1 MKLTQGNSDL
11 AYLLESV
18 EGGENLAR
26 FSLIGSRPF
35 KTLKTGP
42 EETLKGDPLIHLE
55 NEMKN
60 YDCIEFPKLK
70 LPPFIGGAVGYVGYD
85 CVRYFEPSTEKFVK
99 AQKAKMK
106 IPESMFMLCDTI
118 VVFDHVRHSL
128 KIVSHCRL
136 DGEDLNASY
145 ESATKR
151 LDDVVC
157 VSFFLNSLRSKFT
170 THIQILLQVNRLS
183 APISFAP
190 SKSSRKRKNEDEELD
205 VESLS
210 NVGQSGYEG
219 FVRSLKTNITNGD
232 IIQAVPSQRIAIPM
246 QDNPFNLYRRLRT
259 INPSPYMFFLRL
271 GDGNYVAG
279 ASPEMLCKFERE
291 TRVVTTHPI
300 AGTRRRGKDEAEDS
314 ELAKELLGDE
324 KERAEHIMLVDL
336 GRNDIGRVAVCI
348 FVCVCSF
355 SHYISLTVS
364 TQHKHTN
371 RYLDLF
377 KSQN

>member
-1 MKLTQGNSDL
+1 VSAFIKLTQNNNDL
-11 AYLLESV
+11 AFLLESV

-42 EETLKGDPLIHLE
+42 EEKLKGDPLIHLE

-60 YDCIEFPKLK
+60 YDCIEFPNLK

-85 CVRYFEPSTEKFVK
+85 CVRYFEPSTERFVS

-106 IPESMFMLCDTI
+106 IPESVFMLCDTI

-128 KIVSHCRL
+128 KIVSHVRL
-136 DGEDLNASY
+136 DTDDLSSAY

-151 LDDVVC
+151 LDFVI
-157 VSFFLNSLRSKFT
+157 S
-170 THIQILLQVNRLS
+170 RLS
-183 APISFAP
+183 SPILSYGT
-190 SKSSRKRKNEDEELD
+190 SSSSSSRKRKSQEEKKNLD
-205 VESLS
+205 IESMS
-210 NVGQSGYEG
+210 NVGQSGYES
-219 FVRSLKTNITNGD
+219 FVKSLKTNITNGD

-246 QDNPFNLYRRLRT
+246 RNPNDENEAFNLYRRLRM

-271 GDGNYVAG
+271 GNGTYVAG

-300 AGTRRRGKDEAEDS
+300 AGT
-314 ELAKELLGDE
+314 
-324 KERAEHIMLVDL
+324 
-336 GRNDIGRVAVCI
+336 
-348 FVCVCSF
+348 
-355 SHYISLTVS
+355 
-364 TQHKHTN
+364 
-371 RYLDLF
+371 
-377 KSQN
+377 